1 MRRFIAAA
9 LLSGFIGL
17 LPNPEP
23 VDAQGSR
30 LVACLAEAVDTCDD
44 DFDANSEYMTA
55 IRGWCYLIRGGIC
68 MAAD

>member
-9 LLSGFIGL
+9 LLSGFVGL
-17 LPNPEP
+17 LPNPQP
-23 VDAQGSR
+23 ADAQESK
-30 LVACLAEAVDTCDD
+30 LVACLVDAIETCDD

-68 MAAD
+68 MGEG